1 MKWTIKVRL
10 LVGCGVLVAVT
21 AIACCIGWQQ
31 AAGSEHRIS
40 GIIKGNQA
48 DTTRL
53 ELVQQSV
60 EDLLNARRGEKE
72 FLLKKEQSMAQNVT
86 NKVVGLKARLLDLS
100 EKANDN
106 EEKAALT

>member
-21 AIACCIGWQQ
+21 AVACCIGWQQ

-48 DTTRL
+48 DTARL

-60 EDLLNARRGEKE
+60 EDLLNARRAEKE
-72 FLLKKEQSMAQNVT
+72 FLLKKEEAQAQSVT
-86 NKVVGLKARLLDLS
+86 NKVAGLKARLLDLTA
-100 EKANDN
+100 KAS
-106 EEKAALT
+106 